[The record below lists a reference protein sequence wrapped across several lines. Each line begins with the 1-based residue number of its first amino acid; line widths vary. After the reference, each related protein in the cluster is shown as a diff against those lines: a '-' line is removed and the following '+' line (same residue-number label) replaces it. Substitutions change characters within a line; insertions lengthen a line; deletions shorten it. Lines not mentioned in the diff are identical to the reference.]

1 MPPIVSSFLA
11 GVLAGYGIAIPVG
24 AIAVLIIEI
33 ALRRGLAAGLA
44 AGAGA
49 AAADGLYALVAALA
63 GTVVAGLIAP
73 LALEVRIVSA
83 VVLVSIAGHGLVLV
97 GRTHRGERS
106 PRELPPS
113 PRRTFLTILG
123 LTIVN
128 PMTVVYF
135 SALVLGLPA
144 TGRGPAEKL
153 AFVTGAFL
161 ASFSWQS
168 LLALG
173 GSVFHHRLPAG
184 LQLGAS
190 LLGNLI
196 ILAFGLNI
204 ARGLL
209 GG

>member
-1 MPPIVSSFLA
+1 MPPFVSSLLA

-24 AIAVLIIEI
+24 AIAVLIIEV
-33 ALRRGLAAGLA
+33 ALRRALAAGLA

-49 AAADGLYALVAALA
+49 AMADGLYALVAALA

-73 LALEVRIVSA
+73 LAVEVRVVSA
-83 VVLVSIAGHGLVLV
+83 LVLVAIAGRGLVLV
-97 GRTHRGERS
+97 GRTYRGERS
-106 PRELPPS
+106 LRELPPS

-135 SALVLGLPA
+135 RALILGLPA
-144 TGRGPAEKL
+144 IGSGPAEKL

-161 ASFSWQS
+161 ASLSWQS
-168 LLALG
+168 LLPLG
-173 GSVFHHRLPAG
+173 GSLLHQRLPAG

-204 ARGLL
+204 VRGLL
-209 GG
+209 GE

>member
-1 MPPIVSSFLA
+1 MPPFVSSFLA

-33 ALRRGLAAGLA
+33 ALRRGLAVGLA

-49 AAADGLYALVAALA
+49 ASADGLYALVAALA
-63 GTVVAGLIAP
+63 GTVVAKLIEPFAF
-73 LALEVRIVSA
+73 EVRVVSA
-83 VVLVSIAGHGLVLV
+83 LVLVAIAGRGLVLV
-97 GRTHRGERS
+97 RRTYRDERS
-106 PRELPPS
+106 LRELPPA

-128 PMTVVYF
+128 PMTVIYF
-135 SALVLGLPA
+135 SALILGLPA
-144 TGRGPAEKL
+144 IGSGLAEKL
-153 AFVTGAFL
+153 AFVAGAFL
-161 ASFSWQS
+161 ASLSWQS

-173 GSVFHHRLPAG
+173 GSLLHHRLPVR

>member
-1 MPPIVSSFLA
+1 VPPLAVSFLA

-33 ALRRGLAAGLA
+33 GLRRGLAAGLA

-63 GTVVAGLIAP
+63 GTVVARLIEP
-73 LALEVRIVSA
+73 LAFEVRVVSA
-83 VVLVSIAGHGLVLV
+83 LVLVAIAGHGLVLV
-97 GRTHRGERS
+97 GRTYRGERS
-106 PRELPPS
+106 LRELPPS

-128 PMTVVYF
+128 PMTIVYF
-135 SALVLGLPA
+135 SALILGLPA
-144 TGRGPAEKL
+144 IGSGPAEKL

-161 ASFSWQS
+161 ASLSWQS

-173 GSVFHHRLPAG
+173 GSLFHQRLPAR

-209 GG
+209 AG